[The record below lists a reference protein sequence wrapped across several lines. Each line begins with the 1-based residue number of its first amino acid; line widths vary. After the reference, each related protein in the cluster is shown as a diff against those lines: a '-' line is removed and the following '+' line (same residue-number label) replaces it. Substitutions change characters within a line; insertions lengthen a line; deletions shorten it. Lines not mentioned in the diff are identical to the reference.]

1 MIKGNYVR
9 SWIQV
14 IIILNFENVRLYFT
28 YVIKL
33 HYLSEML
40 TLNEMLIFCFERHAI
55 GECPTVVLYK
65 YRKNIK
71 IRKQYRNVKKRSR
84 TIQQAIQPNR
94 NAMASL
100 NHKII
105 FQLKML
111 FSQTEIFVRLC
122 V

>member
-28 YVIKL
+28 YVVKL

-40 TLNEMLIFCFERHAI
+40 TLNEMLIFCFERHAV

-71 IRKQYRNVKKRSR
+71 IRNNTEVSRS
-84 TIQQAIQPNR
+84 AAELYNR
-94 NAMASL
+94 
-100 NHKII
+100 
-105 FQLKML
+105 L
-111 FSQTEIFVRLC
+111 FSQIEMLWLL
-122 V
+122 